1 MDHSFQCSF
10 CRKRFKIEKR
20 FMQHACKEMKRDSE
34 LRTPTGQAALL
45 FYQKWMK
52 ASRRQVPKP
61 EAFLKSSYYNA
72 FLKFAEF
79 ARKVKIPDV
88 DAYIRIMTSGSIA
101 PTMWSLNEAYAL
113 YIDWMDR
120 KESPANHA
128 MITVDTLY
136 EMADDLDLPDA
147 SEVFT
152 NVDPAV
158 VIQLLRQRRLSP
170 WILLKSQKFR
180 VFFTNVC
187 TPEDRMIM
195 ESIIR
200 PKYWAEKF
208 TNQPEDVDQMK
219 VYIEALSL

>member
-10 CRKRFKIEKR
+10 CRARFKSEKR
-20 FMQHACKEMKRDSE
+20 FMNHACKEMKRDTE

-101 PTMWSLNEAYAL
+101 QQCGPLTKRMHCILTGWIAKRA
-113 YIDWMDR
+113 
-120 KESPANHA
+120 PQ
-128 MITVDTLY
+128 TTL
-136 EMADDLDLPDA
+136 
-147 SEVFT
+147 
-152 NVDPAV
+152 
-158 VIQLLRQRRLSP
+158 
-170 WILLKSQKFR
+170 
-180 VFFTNVC
+180 
-187 TPEDRMIM
+187 
-195 ESIIR
+195 
-200 PKYWAEKF
+200 
-208 TNQPEDVDQMK
+208 
-219 VYIEALSL
+219 

>member
-1 MDHSFQCSF
+1 MKH
-10 CRKRFKIEKR
+10 E
-20 FMQHACKEMKRDSE
+20 CKEMRRDAE
-34 LRTPTGQAALL
+34 FRTPTGQAAWQ

-52 ASRRQVPKP
+52 ASRRKVPKP
-61 EAFLKSSYYNA
+61 DAFLKSSYYNA
-72 FLKFAEF
+72 FVKFAEF
-79 ARKVKIPDV
+79 ALKVNIPDV

-136 EMADDLDLPDA
+136 EMADDLGLDDA

-152 NVDPAV
+152 HADPAD

-170 WILLKSQKFR
+170 WILLKSSKFKK
-180 VFFTNVC
+180 FFTSRC
-187 TPEDRMIM
+187 SPEERMIM

-200 PKYWAEKF
+200 TKYWSEKF
-208 TNQPEDVDQMK
+208 SRHPEEVDRMK
-219 VYIEALSL
+219 VYVEALSL